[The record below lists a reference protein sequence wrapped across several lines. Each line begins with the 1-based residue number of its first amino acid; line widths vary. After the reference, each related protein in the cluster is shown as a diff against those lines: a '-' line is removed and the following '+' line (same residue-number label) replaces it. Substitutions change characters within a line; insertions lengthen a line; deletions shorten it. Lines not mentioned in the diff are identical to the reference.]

1 MINRILSSL
10 FATLLVLAP
19 LAGNSSTKAE
29 IDRLVAQRLAK
40 MSLEEKVGQMAELTI
55 EALADYPD
63 GVYFQREKGER
74 CL

>member
-19 LAGNSSTKAE
+19 LAGNSRTKAE

-55 EALADYPD
+55 EALADDPD
-63 GVYFQREKGER
+63 
-74 CL
+74 